1 MAMVAIRIK
10 DLVDTMEVVATIV
23 VDATMAAATMEMPL
37 SNSIKEG
44 GYYGLCF

>member
-1 MAMVAIRIK
+1 MVVIHIK
-10 DLVDTMEVVATIV
+10 DLVDTME
-23 VDATMAAATMEMPL
+23 DAATTETPL

>member
-23 VDATMAAATMEMPL
+23 VDAIMVVATTGTQL
-37 SNSIKEG
+37 FN
-44 GYYGLCF
+44 F

>member
-1 MAMVAIRIK
+1 M
-10 DLVDTMEVVATIV
+10 DLMGIMEDVATTV
-23 VDATMAAATMEMPL
+23 ADATMAAATTETPL

>member
-1 MAMVAIRIK
+1 M
-10 DLVDTMEVVATIV
+10 DLMGIMEVVATIV
-23 VDATMAAATMEMPL
+23 AVAIMVVATTETPL